1 MTSQAAT
8 PGISGSIW
16 RPRRKALVGMLLAP
30 PDRREVTQ
38 RGCGA
43 VLSLISFYLVAVI
56 VLPLMI
62 GALVACRTLP
72 DGKRCTQCGTETFR
86 LKARWLRWSR
96 LLLREHDMHRR
107 WCPACGWE
115 GLMRV
120 ARDTRRSPIPLATA
134 QPVRAVAPAVQPAQT
149 MELCSLEVDGRPWRV
164 LLQSWSDPGCWYG
177 RILFVGSTGKLCAD
191 AGQPFSGRSY
201 HDVLSQ
207 ALGLSEQM
215 LARRLRGVL
224 SQQG

>member
-1 MTSQAAT
+1 
-8 PGISGSIW
+8 
-16 RPRRKALVGMLLAP
+16 MLLAP
-30 PDRREVTQ
+30 SAAGDVTQ
-38 RGCGA
+38 HGCDA
-43 VLSLISFYLVAVI
+43 VLSLISFYLIAVI
-56 VLPLMI
+56 VLPLMV

-72 DGKRCTQCGTETFR
+72 EGKRCTQCGTETFR
-86 LKARWLRWSR
+86 LKAGWLR
-96 LLLREHDMHRR
+96 LIGALLRQHEMQRR

-120 ARDTRRSPIPLATA
+120 ARDTRRSPIPLPDQKPA
-134 QPVRAVAPAVQPAQT
+134 RAAAPAPRPAQT

-164 LLQSWSDPGCWYG
+164 LLQSWYDPRSWYG

-207 ALGLSEQM
+207 ALGLSEQI